1 MKNKGFTQSTQH
13 LLNSSLASG
22 VVLSAEDNSGIHGIK
37 KSMPSRAYI
46 LMEDAFLYALVEKT
60 LHDLLFHEKSEMQVL
75 QVNGDIY
82 TEHLWKD
89 P

>member
-1 MKNKGFTQSTQH
+1 
-13 LLNSSLASG
+13 
-22 VVLSAEDNSGIHGIK
+22 
-37 KSMPSRAYI
+37 
-46 LMEDAFLYALVEKT
+46 MEDAFLYALVEKT